1 MQGAFRLPAISS
13 GGGMTLRNRKLTGYL
28 FIAPSFIGMTVFMLI
43 PFVLAVV
50 LSFAEWNHLQGLS
63 TMDFVGLNNYI
74 RAFSDKWF
82 LSSLHNNLIYSFVG
96 VPISVMLALFV
107 AVFLNDRVYLKKV
120 LRALYFFPY
129 ITNGLAVYYVWMLLY
144 QPKNGLINMVLSS
157 LGVVN
162 LPNWLMSTDW
172 SLPALIIINIWAT
185 IGYNVIIYIANIQ
198 NISSDVYEAGEI
210 DGATGWQKFRYITFP
225 LLTPSTFFLLT
236 TGIITSFKVFGIVAA
251 LTQGGP
257 VRATSV
263 IAYYAYVTAFRYYDM
278 GYASAM
284 STMLFLMILA
294 VTLIQWKLQ
303 NKWVH
308 Y

>member
-1 MQGAFRLPAISS
+1 MK
-13 GGGMTLRNRKLTGYL
+13 NRKLTGYL
-28 FIAPSFIGMTVFMLI
+28 FIAPSFIGMTIFMLI

-50 LSFAEWNHLQGLS
+50 LSFTEWNHMTGLAS
-63 TMDFVGLNNYI
+63 MEFKGLENYL

-82 LSSLHNNLIYSFVG
+82 ISSLQNNVAYSFIG
-96 VPISVMLALFV
+96 VPISVALALVV
-107 AVFLNDRVYLKKV
+107 AVFLNDRVFCKKL
-120 LRALYFFPY
+120 LRAIYFFPY
-129 ITNGLAVYYVWMLLY
+129 ITNGLAVYYVWMLLF
-144 QPKNGLINMVLSS
+144 QPKNG
-157 LGVVN
+157 VVN
-162 LPNWLMSTDW
+162 MLLRSVGVTELPQWLMSTQW
-172 SLPALIIINIWAT
+172 ALPALIIINVWAT

-198 NISSDVYEAGEI
+198 NISADVYEAGEI
-210 DGATGWQKFRYITFP
+210 DGATGLQKFRYITFP

-236 TGIITSFKVFGIVAA
+236 TGIISSFKVFGIVAA

-257 VRATSV
+257 VRSTTV

-284 STMLFLMILA
+284 SVMLFLMILA

-303 NKWVH
+303 KKWVH